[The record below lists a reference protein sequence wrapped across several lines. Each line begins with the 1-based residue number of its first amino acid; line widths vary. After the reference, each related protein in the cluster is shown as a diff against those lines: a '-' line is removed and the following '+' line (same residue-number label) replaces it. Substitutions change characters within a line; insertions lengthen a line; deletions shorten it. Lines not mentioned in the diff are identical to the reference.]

1 MPAAFLREHKAELA
15 VFAAAA
21 AVFAPSLF
29 FGYVQ
34 DDFNLVVHNPFL
46 RRWDRLGELL
56 LSGYWQPWA
65 GASATV
71 SIYRPVVALSFFL
84 QAQTLDAPWAF
95 HAANVLLHAGVS
107 ALLASTLRRWLAPGA
122 ALLAALLFAVHPAN
136 AEAVARV
143 TSRPYL
149 LCALFLLC
157 AWRGLEDGRA
167 RAACLWYA
175 LALGSLE
182 TAALFPAA
190 FALFVHWRRGPLAL
204 RAEARAQAALW
215 GVLAAYFALRAVLL
229 PGALIQGGTPYFGAV
244 GAWVKLLT
252 LARFWTACYLLP
264 LVTGTGVVLDAMRP
278 FFPDAAPGD
287 PVAMLLLAGWAAFF
301 AAAARAAWRREAWG
315 FWTLWAGLF
324 ILPNSHLLFRYD
336 TLGAA
341 RFLYLPSL
349 GLCALAAPTALRPG
363 RAPALA
369 AAAAVLWFA
378 GRTLAVAG
386 AYRDSR
392 TYWTAVLAQNP
403 RSSAAFDSIGVAQ
416 AEEGDLAGA
425 EASFTRSIAADP
437 TRPEAYYNL
446 ARLRMDGGRLAE
458 AEELLAK
465 ASLAN
470 PKDPDTLVLRAL
482 AAEGLG
488 RPADAERLYA
498 EALAVKPWDAA
509 ARFNLGRLLWARGE
523 RAAAA
528 EHWRAFLAEHP
539 GDPDAPGLRALLAAR

>member
-1 MPAAFLREHKAELA
+1 MGAAFLEEHRSELA

-21 AVFAPSLF
+21 AVFAPSCF

-34 DDFNLVVHNPFL
+34 DDFNLLVHNPFL
-46 RRWDRLGELL
+46 RHWGRLGDLL

-71 SIYRPVVALSFFL
+71 SIYRPVVSLSFFL
-84 QAQTLDAPWAF
+84 QAQTLDRPWAF

-107 ALLASTLRRWLAPGA
+107 ALLASTLKRWLAPGA
-122 ALLAALLFAVHPAN
+122 ALLAALLFAVHPVN

-157 AWRGLEDGRA
+157 AWRGIEDGRA
-167 RAACLWYA
+167 RAAGLWYA

-182 TAALFPAA
+182 SAALFPAA
-190 FALFVHWRRGPLAL
+190 YALFVHWRRGPRAL
-204 RAEARAQAALW
+204 RAEAWTHAALW

-229 PGALIQGGTPYFGAV
+229 PGALIAGGTPYFGST
-244 GAWVKLLT
+244 GTWVKLLT
-252 LARFWTACYLLP
+252 LARFWTSCYLLP
-264 LVTGTGVVLDAMRP
+264 LATGTGVVLDAMRP
-278 FFPDAAPGD
+278 FFPDAAPAD
-287 PVAMLLLAGWAAFF
+287 PVAMLLLAGWTAFF
-301 AAAARAAWRREAWG
+301 AAAVRAAWRREAWG

-341 RFLYLPSL
+341 RFLYLPAI
-349 GLCALAAPTALRPG
+349 GLFAAAASALPAG
-363 RAPALA
+363 RGPVLA
-369 AAAAVLWFA
+369 AAAAVVWFA
-378 GRTLAVAG
+378 GRTLATEG

-403 RSSAAFDSIGVAQ
+403 RSSAAYDSIGVVQAQ
-416 AEEGDLAGA
+416 EGDRAGA

-446 ARLRMDGGRLAE
+446 AKLRLEGGRLEE
-458 AEELLAK
+458 ADELLAK

-488 RPADAERLYA
+488 RAADAERLYA
-498 EALAVKPWDAA
+498 QALAVKPWDSA
-509 ARFNLGRLLWARGE
+509 ARFNLGRLLWGRGE

-539 GDPDAPGLRALLAAR
+539 DDPDAAQVRALLAAP

>member
-1 MPAAFLREHKAELA
+1 MPAAFLKEHKAECL

-21 AVFAPSLF
+21 AVFAPSCF

-34 DDFNLVVHNPFL
+34 DDFNLLVDNPFL
-46 RRWDRLGELL
+46 RDGRHLGRLL

-71 SIYRPVVALSFFL
+71 SIYRPVVSLSFFL
-84 QAQTLDAPWAF
+84 QAQTLDEPWAF
-95 HAANVLLHAGVS
+95 HAANVLLHAGAS
-107 ALLASTLRRWLAPGA
+107 ALLASTLKRWLAPGA
-122 ALLAALLFAVHPAN
+122 ALLAALLFAVHPVH

-149 LCALFLLC
+149 LCALFLLP
-157 AWRGLEDGRA
+157 AWRRLEDGRP

-182 TAALFPAA
+182 SAALFPAA
-190 FALFVHWRRGPLAL
+190 YALFVHWRRGPRAL
-204 RAEARAQAALW
+204 RAEARTHAALW

-229 PGALIQGGTPYFGAV
+229 PGALIAGGTPYFGAT

-252 LARFWTACYLLP
+252 LARFWSSCYLRP

-278 FFPDAAPGD
+278 FFPDASPTD

-341 RFLYLPSL
+341 RFLYLPSM
-349 GLCALAAPTALRPG
+349 GLFALAASAALRPG
-363 RAPALA
+363 KAPALA
-369 AAAAVLWFA
+369 AATALLWFA
-378 GRTLAVAG
+378 GRTLASEG

-403 RSSAAFDSIGVAQ
+403 RSGAAYDSIGVVQAQ
-416 AEEGDLAGA
+416 EGDRAGA
-425 EASFTRSIAADP
+425 EAGFLRSIEADP

-446 ARLRMDGGRLAE
+446 AKLRLDDGRLRE
-458 AEELLAK
+458 ADELLAK

-488 RPADAERLYA
+488 RAANAERLYA
-498 EALAVKPWDAA
+498 QALAVKPWDSV
-509 ARFNLGRLLWARGE
+509 ARFNLGRLLWGRGE

-539 GDPDAPGLRALLAAR
+539 EDPDAAQVRALLAAP